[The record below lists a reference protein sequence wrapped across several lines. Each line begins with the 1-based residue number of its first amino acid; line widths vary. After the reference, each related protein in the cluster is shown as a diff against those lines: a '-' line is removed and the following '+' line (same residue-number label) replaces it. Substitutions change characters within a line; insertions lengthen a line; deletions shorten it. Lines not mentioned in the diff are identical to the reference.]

1 MRGGHNLARPLK
13 PSSTTHFLLDFPEEW
28 FLEDYAPVRRA
39 PFLRV
44 WYKSSDY
51 LEKRWLSNQEF
62 EYMLKRIKKKEN
74 LGWHPSADEIDAMQ
88 YHLVKNPETKL
99 LADRIFFEL
108 KPPTWR
114 SLFTPP
120 RLKKFTARDAFWAN
134 HCHDRHKW
142 PLFNNMLL
150 RHDKILGNTP

>member
-1 MRGGHNLARPLK
+1 MRAGNTIARPLR
-13 PSSTTHFLLDFPEEW
+13 SSSATHFLLDFPEDW
-28 FLEDYAPVRRA
+28 FLENYAPVKSA

-44 WYKSSDY
+44 WYKNSEY
-51 LEKRWLSNQEF
+51 PEKRWLSEGEF
-62 EYMLKRIKKKEN
+62 ECMLQRIKHKES

-99 LADRIFFEL
+99 LADRIFSEL

-120 RLKKFTARDAFWAN
+120 KLKKFTARDAFWAN
-134 HCHDRHKW
+134 HCHDSHKW
-142 PLFNNMLL
+142 PIFNNMLL
-150 RHDKILGNTP
+150 RHDKIISNSP